1 MCALDVPQ
9 IVKIGD
15 GQTTAA
21 LKTPATRF
29 LLDNIVIQEGFCI
42 VASHS
47 KVREENQEVFKELL
61 AEDDDGENCIMS
73 NLGPKGSG
81 TTRERRNAAFSNEGP
96 DVYNKGAMFL

>member
-1 MCALDVPQ
+1 L
-9 IVKIGD
+9 
-15 GQTTAA
+15 
-21 LKTPATRF
+21 
-29 LLDNIVIQEGFCI
+29 
-42 VASHS
+42 HS

-81 TTRERRNAAFSNEGP
+81 TTREQRNAAFSNEGP